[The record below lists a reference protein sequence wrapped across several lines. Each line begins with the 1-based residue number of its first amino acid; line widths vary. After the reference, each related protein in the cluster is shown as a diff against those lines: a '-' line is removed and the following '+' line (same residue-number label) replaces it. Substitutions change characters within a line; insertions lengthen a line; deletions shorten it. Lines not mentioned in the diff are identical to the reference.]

1 MMHTSL
7 VPAVPGELRQAFA
20 TARERA
26 QYASCER
33 RRSKLVL
40 CVDDD
45 MNIRDI
51 VRYSLGEAGYP
62 VLVCRDGLT
71 SLSLLARFEPCLI
84 LLDVE
89 MPELNGF
96 ELLKEIRERFQTLRA
111 KVIFLT
117 GRQGL
122 EDVRAAQNLGADDYL
137 IKPFTRGN
145 LVRRL
150 DRWCGV

>member
-1 MMHTSL
+1 M
-7 VPAVPGELRQAFA
+7 
-20 TARERA
+20 
-26 QYASCER
+26 
-33 RRSKLVL
+33 L

>member
-7 VPAVPGELRQAFA
+7 VPALPGAPRTAFA
-20 TARERA
+20 TARDRA
-26 QYASCER
+26 ESASAER

-45 MNIRDI
+45 PNIRDI
-51 VRYSLGEAGYP
+51 VRHSLTDAGYP
-62 VLVCRDGLT
+62 VLACRDGQT
-71 SLSLLARFEPCLI
+71 SLSLLARYEPRLI

-89 MPELNGF
+89 MPELSGF
-96 ELLKEIRERFQTLRA
+96 EILKEFRERFPTHRA

-117 GRQGL
+117 GRRGAD
-122 EDVRAAQNLGADDYL
+122 DVRAALNLGADDYL